1 MSIAEAVQTVPTG
14 VWKSDQVHSS
24 VGFAVQHMGVSPFRG
39 TFSDFDA
46 ILAGDQLVGHARVES
61 VSTPDENLTGHLVS
75 PEFFD
80 AERYPELR
88 FESREIRHEGND
100 LLIPGE
106 LTLKGVSRT
115 VELRGTITEPVD
127 DPYGKRRLGVELGTT
142 IDRTDFGIDWNA
154 ELPSG
159 GKVLADDVELTAR
172 LELVQ
177 EA

>member
-1 MSIAEAVQTVPTG
+1 MSITEAVQAVPAG
-14 VWKSDQVHSS
+14 IWKSDPVHSS

-39 TFSDFDA
+39 TISDFDA

-61 VSTPDENLTGHLVS
+61 VTTPDENLTGHLLS

-88 FESREIRHEGND
+88 FESTEIRREGD
-100 LLIPGE
+100 AIVVPGE
-106 LTLKGVSRT
+106 LTLKGVGRA
-115 VELRGTITEPVD
+115 VELRGSITGPLD
-127 DPYGKRRLGVELGTT
+127 DPYGRRRLGIELRTT

-154 ELPSG
+154 ELPAG
-159 GKVLADDVELTAR
+159 GKVLADEIELTAR

>member
-1 MSIAEAVQTVPTG
+1 MSITEAVQVVPTG
-14 VWKSDQVHSS
+14 IWKSDPVHSS
-24 VGFAVQHMGVSPFRG
+24 VGFAVQHMGVTPFRG

-46 ILAGDQLVGHARVES
+46 ILAGDQLAGHARVES
-61 VSTPDENLTGHLVS
+61 ITTPDENLTGHLLS

-80 AERYPELR
+80 AERDPELQ
-88 FESREIRHEGND
+88 FESSAIRREGDEFVV
-100 LLIPGE
+100 PGE
-106 LTLKGVSRT
+106 LTLKGVSRE
-115 VELRGTITEPVD
+115 VELRGTITGPVE

>member
-1 MSIAEAVQTVPTG
+1 MSITEAVQSVPTG
-14 VWKSDQVHSS
+14 AWKSDPVHSS

-61 VSTPDENLTGHLVS
+61 VTTPDENLTGHLLS

-80 AERYPELR
+80 AERHPELR
-88 FESREIRHEGND
+88 FESKEIRRDGDH
-100 LLIPGE
+100 LVVPGE
-106 LTLKGVSRT
+106 LTLKGVSRP
-115 VELRGTITEPVD
+115 VELRGTITGPLE
-127 DPYGKRRLGVELGTT
+127 DPYGNRRLGVELGTT

-159 GKVLADDVELTAR
+159 GKVLADEVELTAR

>member
-1 MSIAEAVQTVPTG
+1 MSITEAVRALPTG
-14 VWKSDQVHSS
+14 IWKSDPVHSS

-46 ILAGDQLVGHARVES
+46 ILAGDQLVGGARVES
-61 VSTPDENLTGHLVS
+61 VTTPDENLTGHLIS

-80 AERYPELR
+80 VERYPELR
-88 FESREIRHEGND
+88 FESTEIRREGDNVVV
-100 LLIPGE
+100 PGD
-106 LTLKGVSRT
+106 LTLKGVSRP
-115 VELRGTITEPVD
+115 VELRGTIRGPVD
-127 DPYGKRRLGVELGTT
+127 DPYGKSRLGLELGTT
-142 IDRTDFGIDWNA
+142 IDRTDFGIEWNA

-159 GKVLADDVELTAR
+159 GKVLADEVELTAR

>member
-1 MSIAEAVQTVPTG
+1 MSITEAVQALPTG
-14 VWKSDQVHSS
+14 IWKSDPVHSS
-24 VGFAVQHMGVSPFRG
+24 VGFSVQHMGVTPFRG
-39 TFSDFDA
+39 TLSDFDA
-46 ILAGDQLVGHARVES
+46 ILGGEQLVGSARVES
-61 VSTPDENLTGHLVS
+61 IATPDENLTGHLLS

-80 AERYPELR
+80 VERHPELR
-88 FESREIRHEGND
+88 FESTDIRRDGD
-100 LLIPGE
+100 GLVVPGE
-106 LTLKGVSRT
+106 LTLRGVSRP
-115 VELRGTITEPVD
+115 VELSGRITGPLD
-127 DPYGKRRLGVELGTT
+127 DPYGRQRLGIELRTT